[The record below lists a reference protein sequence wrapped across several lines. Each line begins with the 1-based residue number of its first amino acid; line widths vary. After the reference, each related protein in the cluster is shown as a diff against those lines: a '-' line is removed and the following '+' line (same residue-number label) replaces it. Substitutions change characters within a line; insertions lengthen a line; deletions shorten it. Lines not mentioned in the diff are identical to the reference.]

1 MQTREDWREWFESLS
16 MELIKESPSPAIR
29 ACVSLVDS
37 YKPLGLDLFN
47 AAFVS
52 CWTELFE
59 GYKVLT
65 HYVTSFCFAKR
76 LIGRSCAIH

>member
-29 ACVSLVDS
+29 ACVALVDS

-59 GYKVLT
+59 GYKVPT
-65 HYVTSFCFAKR
+65 PHVTSSCLAKR
-76 LIGRSCAIH
+76 LIG